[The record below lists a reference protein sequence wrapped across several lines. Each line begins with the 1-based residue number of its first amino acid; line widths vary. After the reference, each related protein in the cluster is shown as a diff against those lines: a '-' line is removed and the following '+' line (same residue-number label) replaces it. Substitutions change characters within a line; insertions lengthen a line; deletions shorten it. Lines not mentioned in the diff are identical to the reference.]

1 MQKNKHKKWLG
12 KGILLGIGLLVGGMT
27 FGTGLMGSAQAA
39 SDSSSPSKLFPPRW
53 RNFPPCLRQRI

>member
-39 SDSSSPSKLFPPRW
+39 SDSSILESVIILPSSHLPSF
-53 RNFPPCLRQRI
+53 Q